1 MDRMI
6 SAPTGDALLRHRIDE
21 LDKRMR
27 GAEEKV
33 GSLEKSAYTELMT
46 VELIKKDIAFIKSGM
61 EDMLATLKEISKTP
75 SSRWNQLI
83 TAAISSA
90 VAATAS
96 LLFR

>member
-1 MDRMI
+1 
-6 SAPTGDALLRHRIDE
+6 
-21 LDKRMR
+21 
-27 GAEEKV
+27 
-33 GSLEKSAYTELMT
+33 MT

-75 SSRWNQLI
+75 STRWNQLI

-90 VAATAS
+90 VAAAAS